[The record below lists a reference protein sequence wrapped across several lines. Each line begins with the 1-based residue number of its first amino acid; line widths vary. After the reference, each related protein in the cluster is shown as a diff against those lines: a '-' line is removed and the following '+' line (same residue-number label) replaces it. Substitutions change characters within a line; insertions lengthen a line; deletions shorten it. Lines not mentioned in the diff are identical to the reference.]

1 MKIITIVQARLNSKR
16 LPNKVFKKF
25 NNQPVIEI
33 LAKKLLKSKKIGTV
47 VFAIQSN
54 SNQKKLLKEWV
65 VIIVG
70 VNLIL

>member
-47 VFAIQSN
+47 VFAIPSN
-54 SNQKKLLKEWV
+54 SNQK
-65 VIIVG
+65 
-70 VNLIL
+70 NY